1 MSYPMNF
8 CKFSLGKLNKLE
20 QINCKDRIERERE
33 RNMMGKQES
42 DQNKNYVVG
51 DGSL

>member
-8 CKFSLGKLNKLE
+8 CKFSHGKLNKLE
-20 QINCKDRIERERE
+20 QIVKTELRERE

>member
-1 MSYPMNF
+1 MSHPMNF
-8 CKFSLGKLNKLE
+8 CKFSHGKLNKLE
-20 QINCKDRIERERE
+20 QIVKTEWRE

-42 DQNKNYVVG
+42 DQNKNYAVG